1 MSECTRECLVGRQNY
16 RTPTVRAVIE
26 IVLVTPPEII
36 DMNGLAGS
44 ALRSPKVPRPLQV
57 N

>member
-1 MSECTRECLVGRQNY
+1 MSECTRECLVGRHNY

-44 ALRSPKVPRPLQV
+44 ALRSPKVSRPLQV